1 MPAAPVNAILTRVFG
16 AERHLVGRMRLPLG
30 LSLAAVLEKA

>member
-1 MPAAPVNAILTRVFG
+1 VNSTLARIFAV
-16 AERHLVGRMRLPLG
+16 ERHLVGRVRLPVG